1 MCGLFGITKTIS
13 SEQPKCCEAFAYGSK
28 AKGLAILRYANK
40 TFTKPV
46 TMANMGRLGMARPGI
61 RLFKGS
67 RMEAHVPF

>member
-1 MCGLFGITKTIS
+1 MLGRQIKR
-13 SEQPKCCEAFAYGSK
+13 CEAFAYGSK
-28 AKGLAILRYANK
+28 AKGLAFLQYANK

-46 TMANMGRLGMARPGI
+46 TMGNLGRMGMARPGI